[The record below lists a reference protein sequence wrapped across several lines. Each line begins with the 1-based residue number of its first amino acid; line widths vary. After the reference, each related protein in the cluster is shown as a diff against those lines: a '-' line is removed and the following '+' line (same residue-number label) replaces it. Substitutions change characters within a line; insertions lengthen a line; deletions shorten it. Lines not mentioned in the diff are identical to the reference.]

1 MKRREYFVNDLLE
14 KERQQIRNEQEQ
26 CRRAIEEI
34 VYQQQT
40 EDVPTE
46 DEIAKLV
53 QHVVKKW
60 MLNH

>member
-1 MKRREYFVNDLLE
+1 LLE

-53 QHVVKKW
+53 QDVVKKW

>member
-34 VYQQQT
+34 VYQQ
-40 EDVPTE
+40 
-46 DEIAKLV
+46 
-53 QHVVKKW
+53 
-60 MLNH
+60 

>member
-53 QHVVKKW
+53 QDVVKKW